1 MGPIGPNDWDT
12 KTCIGFPAVFT
23 PGKEWIIRLDLKNKE
38 KIKEI
43 VLVFLRA
50 PEKGRV
56 KTRLARKIGDIKALN
71 LYKKFVQRTLVA
83 VETSGLDHQICFFPA
98 GKRVLVENFLGMN
111 HIFLPQ
117 KGHDLGVRMANA
129 LSSAFEKGATKA
141 ILVGTDVPGI
151 GAHHL
156 LEALNILNVKDVVI
170 GPSLDG
176 GYWLIGFHRER
187 FCPDLFCQVDWGSDT
202 VFSTTIEKCR
212 AAGLSPGIL
221 PALQDIDT
229 LEDLLCFQE
238 NNPRV

>member
-1 MGPIGPNDWDT
+1 LN
-12 KTCIGFPAVFT
+12 
-23 PGKEWIIRLDLKNKE
+23 LKNKE
-38 KIKEI
+38 T

-56 KTRLARKIGDIKALN
+56 KTRLAAKLGETKALN
-71 LYKKFVQRTLVA
+71 LYKKFVHRTLVA
-83 VETSGLDHQICFFPA
+83 VETSGLNHTICFFPA
-98 GKRVLVENFLGMN
+98 GKRVLVENWLGMN

-117 KGHDLGVRMANA
+117 KGLDLGQRMGNA
-129 LSSAFEKGATKA
+129 LSAAFDQGATKA

-176 GYWLIGFHRER
+176 GYWLIGFQRGR
-187 FCPDLFCQVDWGSDT
+187 FCPDLFCKVDWGSDT
-202 VFSTTIEKCR
+202 VFSATMEKCR
-212 AAGLSPGIL
+212 VAGLAPGIL

-229 LEDLLCFQE
+229 LEDLVCFQE
-238 NNPRV
+238 NNPMA

>member
-1 MGPIGPNDWDT
+1 MGSRPQQRMKLLRG
-12 KTCIGFPAVFT
+12 VT
-23 PGKEWIIRLDLKNKE
+23 PWWEFHINKE

-56 KTRLARKIGDIKALN
+56 KTRLARKIGETKALA
-71 LYKKFVQRTLVA
+71 LYQKFVQRTLAA
-83 VETSGLDHQICFFPA
+83 VEASGMDHQICFFPEDRKA
-98 GKRVLVENFLGMN
+98 LVEDWLGMN

-117 KGHDLGVRMANA
+117 KGYDLGQRMGNA
-129 LSSAFEKGATKA
+129 LSAAFDQGASKA

-156 LEALNILNVKDVVI
+156 LEARDMLNVKDVVI

-176 GYWLIGFHRER
+176 GYWLIGFQRDR
-187 FCPDLFCQVDWGSDT
+187 FCPDLFCQVDWGSDS
-202 VFSTTIEKCR
+202 VFSTTIEKCL
-212 AAGLSPGIL
+212 APGLSPGIL

-229 LEDLLCFQE
+229 LEDLQCFQK
-238 NNPRV
+238 NNPKV